1 MPTELFTTAEA
12 AILAETVP
20 RAVEKAIE
28 DGIVEVHRARAS
40 GHARWRRLL
49 SAESVYYIAFLR
61 ESHFRFSK
69 EIKRNIWKRFK
80 MTPSNRL
87 RTVEWSLSPGVKIK
101 PGEVLGPTLERVNS
115 YSRARHRWI
124 RMDENIKGGTPV
136 IRGTRMSVY
145 SVAGRVAHGE
155 SIDDIQKD
163 NPDLDREAL
172 EAAVAY
178 AKANPLVGRPGG
190 RPWQA

>member
-1 MPTELFTTAEA
+1 MPNEFFTTAEA
-12 AILAETVP
+12 AVLAEAAP

-28 DGIVEVHRARAS
+28 DGIVEVHKAPGSGGAR
-40 GHARWRRLL
+40 RRRLL
-49 SAESVYYIAFLR
+49 SAESVYYISFLR
-61 ESHFRFSK
+61 ETRFRFSK

-80 MTPSNRL
+80 ATPASRL

-101 PGEVLGPTLERVNS
+101 PGEVLGPTLDRVNS
-115 YSRARHRWI
+115 YAKARHRWI
-124 RMDENIKGGTPV
+124 RADEKIKGGTPV

-155 SIDDIQKD
+155 SIDEIQKD

-172 EAAVAY
+172 EAAIAY
-178 AKANPLVGRPGG
+178 AKANPPVGRPGG